1 VTILAANPAA
11 SSHLI
16 SPRIAPVNEGYPAQ
30 GIRGGL
36 LLPCSVRGGVRGRS
50 HRAAMGIGFLG
61 QDADEDFGR
70 ACVCRSVSRLLPG
83 HCFEA
88 YPAPSGTALFCFGFA
103 ALRVT
108 VSVPDPP

>member
-11 SSHLI
+11 SPHLI
-16 SPRIAPVNEGYPAQ
+16 SPRIAPANESYPAQ
-30 GIRGGL
+30 TIDGGPL
-36 LLPCSVRGGVRGRS
+36 LSCYVRSSVRDRS
-50 HRAAMGIGFLG
+50 HGAAMAVGFLG

-83 HCFEA
+83 HCFGA
-88 YPAPSGTALFCFGFA
+88 YPAPGGTALFCFGFA
-103 ALRVT
+103 AFRIT

>member
-1 VTILAANPAA
+1 VTTLAANPAA
-11 SSHLI
+11 SPHLI
-16 SPRIAPVNEGYPAQ
+16 SPRIVRANESYKAQ
-30 GIRGGL
+30 AIGGRL
-36 LLPCSVRGGVRGRS
+36 LLPFGVRGGARGRS
-50 HRAAMGIGFLG
+50 HDAAMAVGFLG

-83 HCFEA
+83 HCFGA
-88 YPAPSGTALFCFGFA
+88 YPAPSGAALFCFGFA